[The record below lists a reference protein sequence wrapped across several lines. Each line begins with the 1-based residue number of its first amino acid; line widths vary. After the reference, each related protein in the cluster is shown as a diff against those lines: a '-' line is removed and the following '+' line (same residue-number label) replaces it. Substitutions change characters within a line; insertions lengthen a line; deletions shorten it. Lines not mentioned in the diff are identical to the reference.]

1 MRLTLK
7 LLNGIIL
14 IIELTKI
21 RVIVYYI
28 FTGIMKL
35 LNNNHYF
42 N

>member
-1 MRLTLK
+1 MILK
-7 LLNGIIL
+7 LRNGITL

-28 FTGIMKL
+28 FTGIMRL
-35 LNNNHYF
+35 QSNNHYF